1 MDKSIEIGTALRF
14 PTWLHT
20 YIVKIGTGQIS
31 MWLALMLQQVTI
43 QFIFFDSFV
52 CMCFFFKKLSV
63 FLSLIIFLV
72 FVSCRVDTKN
82 LVYSAACRRVP
93 FYSHGSRIV
102 YVIPT
107 PRCQVRLE
115 RAILLNTPTRTNFN
129 RTINHALGTTRI

>member
-1 MDKSIEIGTALRF
+1 MVAYVHRKNR
-14 PTWLHT
+14 HR
-20 YIVKIGTGQIS
+20 QIS

-63 FLSLIIFLV
+63 FLSFVIFLV

-82 LVYSAACRRVP
+82 LFYSTACRRVP

-115 RAILLNTPTRTNFN
+115 RAILFKASNYEDAQ
-129 RTINHALGTTRI
+129 TINHALGTIRIQSGIIYNMV